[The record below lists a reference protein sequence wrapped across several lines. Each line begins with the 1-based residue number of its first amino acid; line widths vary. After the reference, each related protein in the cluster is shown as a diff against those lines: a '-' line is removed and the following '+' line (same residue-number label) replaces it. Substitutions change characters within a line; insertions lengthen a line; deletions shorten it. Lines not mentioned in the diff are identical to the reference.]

1 VAGLKDINLF
11 EGIKKSAPVKKS
23 NRPVAIGLVLLI
35 ACAAAVG
42 GLYFWMSTQKT
53 EFENEIAAANRQ
65 ISASQDTGSGE
76 ATFKQGRLSAIRSYN
91 AMLEALD
98 ENVNAYPKLDE
109 DFFRD
114 LESRLPG
121 GVTVQTFGYQNG
133 VLTLDCTAGDPDAF
147 AGFADALAKSDYM
160 DAVNL
165 KSSQLDTQAQIDS
178 GVVQYD
184 FSIECYLKG
193 GRPNETDDT

>member
-1 VAGLKDINLF
+1 MRDINLF

-23 NRPVAIGLVLLI
+23 NRPVAIGLVLLV

-42 GLYFWMSTQKT
+42 GLYFWMFTQKT
-53 EFENEIAAANRQ
+53 ELENEIANANQQIGAA
-65 ISASQDTGSGE
+65 QDTGSGE

-91 AMLEALD
+91 AMLGALD

-160 DAVNL
+160 EAVNL
-165 KSSQLDTQAQIDS
+165 KSSQLDAQAQIDS
-178 GVVQYD
+178 GIVQYD

-193 GRPNETDDT
+193 GETE

>member
-1 VAGLKDINLF
+1 
-11 EGIKKSAPVKKS
+11 
-23 NRPVAIGLVLLI
+23 
-35 ACAAAVG
+35 
-42 GLYFWMSTQKT
+42 
-53 EFENEIAAANRQ
+53 
-65 ISASQDTGSGE
+65 
-76 ATFKQGRLSAIRSYN
+76 
-91 AMLEALD
+91 MLEALD

-165 KSSQLDTQAQIDS
+165 KSSQLDAQAQIDS

-193 GRPNETDDT
+193 GEAE